1 MNITG
6 LLKYVSLE
14 QPPEYWANE
23 IEKMPNIDREMASI
37 KACEA
42 LRNAGYDIKVE
53 AKTRKSILVNAR
65 GIEMKHLAIV
75 TRNMKAGGAERVI
88 AQLVKC
94 FSKDGINC
102 TIITLDD
109 EEIFYDLLQKLVYTQ
124 LVRNHQRAILIS
136 C

>member
-1 MNITG
+1 MPSRYEGLPFVLIEAQAAGLPCVVSKNITEEVNITG

-53 AKTRKSILVNAR
+53 AKKLENRYLSML
-65 GIEMKHLAIV
+65 
-75 TRNMKAGGAERVI
+75 
-88 AQLVKC
+88 
-94 FSKDGINC
+94 
-102 TIITLDD
+102 
-109 EEIFYDLLQKLVYTQ
+109 EELK
-124 LVRNHQRAILIS
+124 
-136 C
+136 